1 MHTNYCQIPANSAF
15 EAPANAA
22 FEAPKAELAVE
33 LTDSLEN
40 IRYLLTL
47 MLSLWY
53 NKHQGHTNYCQI
65 PANSAFEAPKV
76 ELAVELT
83 EIYF

>member
-1 MHTNYCQIPANSAF
+1 MHTHYCQIPANSAF

-40 IRYLLTL
+40 IRYLFDI
-47 MLSLWY
+47 
-53 NKHQGHTNYCQI
+53 N
-65 PANSAFEAPKV
+65 
-76 ELAVELT
+76 AV
-83 EIYF
+83 IMV